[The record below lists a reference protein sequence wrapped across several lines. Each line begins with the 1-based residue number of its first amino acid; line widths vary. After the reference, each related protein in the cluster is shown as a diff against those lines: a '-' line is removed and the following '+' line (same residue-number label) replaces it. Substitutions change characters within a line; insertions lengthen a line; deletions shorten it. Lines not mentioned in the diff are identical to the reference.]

1 MTAPANSPSTVRNPV
16 GFASMIGI
24 EPQPLPDLLTAAG
37 RHGLSHVEV
46 NCGPTFP
53 PIGEADFGGHL
64 DVERFGP
71 GDAARLAD
79 ICAENAVTVH
89 ALAPMLNLLTSE
101 EGLREQRVAYARAC
115 ILACERIGA
124 GLLVTFAGSAHGM
137 WFWGMPG
144 TGGDPSSRVAEN
156 IRAFA
161 DVYGPLSRFAADHG
175 VRIAFETA
183 GRGGGEGNLA
193 HAPELWERMFAAV
206 PSDALGLS
214 FDPSHLLWLG
224 ALDPAAAVRE
234 FGPKVFHAEAK
245 DTEVLPDVLLRQ
257 GIWGSG
263 WWRYRLPGHGSVDW
277 GAYLSALAEIGYSG
291 PVTIENEDPF
301 SPGLGPTAL
310 AARYLEEHMPPV
322 PTPQKAE
329 S

>member
-1 MTAPANSPSTVRNPV
+1 MTVQTKSGTVGRNPV

-24 EPQPLPDLLTAAG
+24 QPQPLRDLLAAAG
-37 RHGLSHVEV
+37 RHELSHVEV

-53 PIGEADFGGHL
+53 AIGEADFGGHL
-64 DVERFGP
+64 DAERFDSGE
-71 GDAARLAD
+71 AARLAD
-79 ICAENAVTVH
+79 ICEENAVTVH
-89 ALAPMLNLLTSE
+89 ALAPMLNLLTPD

-124 GLLVTFAGSAHGM
+124 RLLVTFAGSAHGM

-144 TGGDPSSRVAEN
+144 TGGDRSSRVTEN
-156 IRAFA
+156 VQAFA
-161 DVYGPLSRFAADHG
+161 DVYGPLSQFAADHG

-193 HAPELWERMFAAV
+193 HAPELWDRMFAAV

-214 FDPSHLLWLG
+214 FDPSHLIWLG
-224 ALDPAAAVRE
+224 ALDPAAAVRQ
-234 FGPKVFHAEAK
+234 FAPKVFHAEAK
-245 DTEVLPDVLLRQ
+245 DTEILPDVLRRQ
-257 GIWGSG
+257 GVWGSG
-263 WWRYRLPGHGSVDW
+263 WWRYRLPGRGSVDW
-277 GAYLSALAEIGYSG
+277 GAYLSALAEIGYRG

-301 SPGLGPTAL
+301 SPGLGPTAV
-310 AARYLEEHMPPV
+310 AARYLEERMPPV
-322 PTPQKAE
+322 PTPTEAE